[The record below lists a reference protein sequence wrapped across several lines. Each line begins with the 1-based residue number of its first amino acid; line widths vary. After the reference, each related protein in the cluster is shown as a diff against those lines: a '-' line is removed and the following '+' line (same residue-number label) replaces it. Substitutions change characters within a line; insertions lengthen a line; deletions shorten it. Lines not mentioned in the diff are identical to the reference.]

1 MTDSIVHI
9 ITTLERGGAE
19 NQLRILIQE
28 QLRHGHK
35 IICIPLKGKPE
46 LDQILTESGAIVET
60 KFRNQKI
67 LMQIFELYKL
77 LNSGNFVLHAHLP
90 RAELIGAA
98 ASCLSRNQKFVVSR
112 HNAEPFYPYAPSLI
126 SKILSRLVTR
136 ISKNVIFIS
145 EAVKVYCLS
154 SSEISSK
161 ASSQVVLY
169 GYKEESCNISQEES
183 FIYEKIINLV
193 RDGHLLVGT
202 VSRLEKQK
210 DLITLIK
217 AFNISL
223 ARNKKL
229 KLVIV
234 GEGSQRQDLID
245 CVNELGIENDVL
257 FYGRSHCVTNVMK
270 SFNVF
275 VLSSIYEGFGLV
287 LLEAASSGVPII
299 AANNSAIPE
308 VTGRDYFGL
317 FETSSISKLSA
328 QLDLFIN
335 EPEYA
340 EKSVKHMTARLELFD
355 AKKMESNVDSVYES
369 MAMN

>member
-19 NQLRILIQE
+19 NQLKILIQE
-28 QLRHGHK
+28 QLRHGHN

-46 LDQILTESGAIVET
+46 LDHILTESGAIVET
-60 KFRNQKI
+60 KFRNKKI
-67 LMQIFELYKL
+67 PVQIFELYKL

-112 HNAEPFYPYAPSLI
+112 HNAEPFYPSAPNLI
-126 SKILSRLVTR
+126 SKILSRFVTR

-145 EAVKVYCLS
+145 EAVKIYCLS
-154 SSEISSK
+154 NSEISEK

-169 GYKEESCNISQEES
+169 GYKKENCNISQEES
-183 FIYEKIINLV
+183 FNFEKLINFV
-193 RDGHLLVGT
+193 REGYLLIGT
-202 VSRLEKQK
+202 VARLEKQK
-210 DLITLIK
+210 DLRTLIN
-217 AFNISL
+217 AFNNSL
-223 ARNKKL
+223 TRNKKL

-234 GEGSQRQDLID
+234 GEGSQRQELTDY
-245 CVNELGIENDVL
+245 VNELGIEENVI

-270 SFNVF
+270 TFKVF

-287 LLEAASSGVPII
+287 LLEAASSNVPII

-308 VTGRDYFGL
+308 VTGRDYLGL
-317 FETSSISKLSA
+317 FETSNILKLSA

-335 EPEYA
+335 KSEYA
-340 EKSVKHMTARLELFD
+340 EKSVKHMTTRLELFD